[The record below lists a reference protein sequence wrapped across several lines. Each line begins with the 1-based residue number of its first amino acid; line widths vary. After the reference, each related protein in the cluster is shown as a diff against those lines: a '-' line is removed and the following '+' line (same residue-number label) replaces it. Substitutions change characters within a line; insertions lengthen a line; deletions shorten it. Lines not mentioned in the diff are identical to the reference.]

1 MKLDTISYIYISI
14 ILFGLVIL
22 FTSKTF
28 DTTILKGNEQ
38 LVMIFGV
45 ISIFLFFAAHI
56 VYYTVIHIR

>member
-1 MKLDTISYIYISI
+1 MKLDYMSYFYITM
-14 ILFGLVIL
+14 ILFGLGIL

-45 ISIFLFFAAHI
+45 IGIFLYI
-56 VYYTVIHIR
+56 VARIIYYPQIFNR